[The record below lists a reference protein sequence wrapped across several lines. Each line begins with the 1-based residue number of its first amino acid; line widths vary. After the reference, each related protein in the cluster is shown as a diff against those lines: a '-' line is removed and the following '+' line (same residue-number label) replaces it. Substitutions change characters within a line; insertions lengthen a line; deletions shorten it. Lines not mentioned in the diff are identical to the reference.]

1 MPTLCLELLSA
12 GQVGRDVFLEGEV
25 GEDGCLG
32 NHAECGLRA
41 LAYHT
46 LHRGREGGRE
56 GGRKGGREEGREGGR
71 EGGRKGGRE

>member
-12 GQVGRDVFLEGEV
+12 GQVGRDVLLEGEV

-32 NHAECGLRA
+32 HHAECGLRA

-46 LHRGREGGRE
+46 IDTLHRGREGGRE
-56 GGRKGGREEGREGGR
+56 GRERENMYKCVSY
-71 EGGRKGGRE
+71 EIQCSCV